1 MFTNTIEYALNKL
14 IESLDG
20 NDENEL
26 IIKESA
32 KRAKII
38 IQAINVCTNTKLVGV
53 TLEEMEK
60 SLQLKSTLVLMN
72 ENEYNDYCRMMSVF
86 EDIKKSLTTN
96 GFIDKC

>member
-38 IQAINVCTNTKLVGV
+38 IQSINVCTNTKLVGV

>member
-38 IQAINVCTNTKLVGV
+38 IQSINVCTNTKLFGV

-72 ENEYNDYCRMMSVF
+72 ENEYNDYCRMSSVI